1 MATDQERDA
10 PPAVPAVPVVPVV
23 PAAGSPGM
31 GEETETAHAGGEP
44 VVQEQP
50 RGGGAGGAESGS
62 ARSCGGP
69 GFEEL

>member
-10 PPAVPAVPVVPVV
+10 PPAVPA
-23 PAAGSPGM
+23 AGSPGK

-50 RGGGAGGAESGS
+50 GGAASAATVGSGS
-62 ARSCGGP
+62 AKGMASSRT
-69 GFEEL
+69 